1 MKETH
6 PFKPV
11 LDSNSKILILGS
23 FPSVKSREINFY
35 YGHPQNR
42 FWKILENIY
51 NEKIDNNIEKKKE
64 FLLKNNI
71 ALWDTIKSCEI
82 TGSSDSSIRNAIPN
96 DIENLIHTTNIKTIF
111 CNGNTSYKLFMKY
124 FKDKI
129 NLPIICLPSSS
140 PANAKFSLESLTKI
154 WKEKIGKDYEE
165 QCFEEG

>member
-1 MKETH
+1 MKVVH
-6 PFKPV
+6 PFEAV
-11 LDSNSKILILGS
+11 YNNDSKILILGS

-51 NEKIDNNIEKKKE
+51 NEKIDNNIERKKE
-64 FLLKNNI
+64 FLLRNNI

-82 TGSSDSSIRNAIPN
+82 TGSSDSSIKNAIPN
-96 DIENLIHTTNIKTIF
+96 DIENLIHTTNIKAIF

-129 NLPIICLPSSS
+129 NIPIICLPSSS
-140 PANAKFSLESLTKI
+140 PANAKFSLIDLTKI
-154 WKEKIGKDYEE
+154 WKGNIINYVK
-165 QCFEEG
+165 